1 MLKKFG
7 IIFVFI
13 FAILLIFNSLIMP
26 WYVKHADLVTVPE
39 VTGMSFLDAKKVL
52 EDSGLEVK
60 QGDIR
65 YDEAKP
71 VGLVLDQSPSKSETV
86 KKGRRVYLTICGG
99 EQLMEVPRLT
109 GKSERDAKFSLEQ
122 RNLKVGEIV
131 RKFTTEQPEDAVISQ
146 IIQPGS
152 KVKKFTKVDLIISNG
167 PVLGDIIIPDV
178 VGKKL
183 ADAKKLLEEKK
194 LRTGKITYQP
204 SDVIPGIV
212 IDQYPKREKSAKDNT
227 PIDLIVSKKKTETD
241 KAFEDVGDI
250 DGKTKNGTEPKEKTG
265 AEIKNKPNPEKQTDP
280 DKNTEKLKD
289 KPTDKPVD
297 KPKEK
302 AVEKP
307 KEKTIEKQKEKTPEM
322 PK

>member
-7 IIFVFI
+7 IILVFLLVI
-13 FAILLIFNSLIMP
+13 FLFFNNLIMP
-26 WYVKHADLVTVPE
+26 WYVKHAELVTVPE
-39 VTGMSFLDAKKVL
+39 VTGLNFLDAKKVL

-60 QGDIR
+60 QGDVR

-71 VGLVLDQSPSKSETV
+71 VGLVLDQSPAKNENV

-99 EQLMEVPRLT
+99 EQLMEVPRLI
-109 GKSERDAKFSLEQ
+109 GKSERDAKFTLEQ

-152 KVKKFTKVDLIISNG
+152 KVKKLTKVDLIISNG
-167 PVLGDIIIPDV
+167 PILGDIVIPDV

-194 LRTGKITYQP
+194 LRTGKVTYQP
-204 SDVIPGIV
+204 SDVSPGLI
-212 IDQYPKREKSAKDNT
+212 IDQYPKKDKSAKDNT

-241 KAFEDVGDI
+241 KAFEDVGDV
-250 DGKTKNGTEPKEKTG
+250 DLKTKNGTDQKQKND
-265 AEIKNKPNPEKQTDP
+265 AEIKNKPNPEKPQET
-280 DKNTEKLKD
+280 DKNTEKPTE
-289 KPTDKPVD
+289 KPPEKT
-297 KPKEK
+297 KEK
-302 AVEKP
+302 TVEKP
-307 KEKTIEKQKEKTPEM
+307 KEKTTEKPKVKQPE
-322 PK
+322 